1 VALLAKHRGT
11 IHQKL
16 SPLIGDEEAEALLAQ
31 FPSRDDE
38 EPITKHHLDSEL
50 AKLRSELR
58 GEMKDLRTEVK
69 EDIGK
74 VRVEMKELRT
84 EVKGEIADL
93 RLEVSDLRGYMNQME
108 SNLRGAMSTESR
120 RLIMW
125 VTSVVISCMA
135 VAGAIGNAVG

>member
-11 IHQKL
+11 IHSKL
-16 SPLIGDEEAEALLAQ
+16 SSVIGDEEAEALLAQ

-50 AKLRSELR
+50 AKLRGEL
-58 GEMKDLRTEVK
+58 KDLRTEVK
-69 EDIGK
+69 EDIGNL
-74 VRVEMKELRT
+74 RVEMKELRT
-84 EVKGEIADL
+84 EVKGEIAEL
-93 RLEVSDLRGYMNQME
+93 RLEVSDLRGQMNQME

-125 VTSVVISCMA
+125 VTTVVISCMA